1 MPEMIVAGSVR
12 LNFDTYG
19 AANTPL
25 VLLIP
30 GAGAPAQWWPE
41 QVCREI
47 AAAGRF
53 AVRYSH
59 RDTGFSTHFDAEYPM
74 DELLRD
80 MISLVE
86 QFGSRQI
93 HLVGHSMGGYLV
105 QMAMCYFPGRFAS
118 ATSISAG
125 PPVSPDLARR
135 LGVSS
140 ASDATWEILT
150 RNQPQGDFVRDL
162 PGWLASWRFLNGSRP
177 FDEQAAIAYTRHL
190 YEGDPR
196 NAQIAAHH
204 IHAMSTLP
212 HLDQSLPRERCPFLV
227 LHGTEDPLMPASAGK
242 ASAHLVQGSRLH
254 QLSGAGHMFFND
266 ESWREITEQLL
277 QHTRAAQL

>member
-1 MPEMIVAGSVR
+1 MPEMIVGGSVR

-19 AANTPL
+19 AATAPF
-25 VLLIP
+25 VLLVP

-47 AAAGRF
+47 ATAGRF
-53 AVRYSH
+53 VVRYSH
-59 RDTGFSTHFDAEYPM
+59 RDTGFSTHFDAEYPI
-74 DELLRD
+74 DELLCD

-86 QFGSRQI
+86 HFGSGQI

-105 QMAMCYFPGRFAS
+105 QIAMCRFPGRFAS
-118 ATSISAG
+118 ATSISAS
-125 PPVSPDLARR
+125 PPVSPELARR

-140 ASDATWEILT
+140 ASDATWEILM

-162 PGWLASWRFLNGSRP
+162 PGWLTSWRFLNGSRS

-196 NAQIAAHH
+196 NAQVAAHH

-212 HLDQSLPRERCPFLV
+212 HLDQSLIEVLCPFLV
-227 LHGTEDPLMPASAGK
+227 LHGTEDPLIPVNAGK
-242 ASAHLVQGSRLH
+242 ASARLVQGSRLH
-254 QLSGAGHMFFND
+254 QLVDAGHMFFND
-266 ESWREITEQLL
+266 ESWHEITEQLL
-277 QHTRAAQL
+277 QHTNATG